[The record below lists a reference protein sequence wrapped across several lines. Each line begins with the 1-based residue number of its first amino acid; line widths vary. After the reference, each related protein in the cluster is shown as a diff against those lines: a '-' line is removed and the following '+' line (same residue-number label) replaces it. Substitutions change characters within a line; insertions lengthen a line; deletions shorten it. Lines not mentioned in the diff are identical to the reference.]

1 MDAAPAV
8 DALRE
13 GEDILVR
20 VLPVRHGRQ
29 HEQRELVAQGEHAQ
43 KVAHDVAQIEALQ
56 DDQADFHGLDIARI
70 AQQDE
75 CELEDIAQI
84 GAGVAEFREG
94 VGDGVGE
101 HDGHRFA
108 QGVVQRDDGFV
119 EVAVGGLAQHAA
131 DQARRVVAGFRESE
145 LVQHERVTRAVG
157 KVGLLAERLDLLR
170 GARQG
175 EVEREAAVLVKRAG
189 DDLEQRARAFVGGVE
204 RLLAVVQKVIIV
216 IVGGGIVEIAAG
228 AMGAAGVDERGFG
241 VAQRVEQLVDSGQFL
256 TQSLEILVVIV
267 RVEIVVI
274 VGIEIVVIVGIIV
287 VVVDVI
293 ADEGAG
299 HMAAIPVIAIVAL
312 IVIAV
317 IAAKDASLLGLVG
330 SVRRVGGIIGIL
342 NLRHGVPLSVAA
354 TALPILRHAMHECES
369 VVAATRHHDAWPQ
382 ARIHRPR
389 ITRCGRRATRRRW

>member
-8 DALRE
+8 DTLRK

-56 DDQADFHGLDIARI
+56 DDQADLHRLDIARI

-75 CELEDIAQI
+75 CELEDIAQVDS
-84 GAGVAEFREG
+84 GVAEFREG
-94 VGDGVGE
+94 VGDGVRE

-204 RLLAVVQKVIIV
+204 RLLAVGEEVIIV
-216 IVGGGIVEIAAG
+216 IVSGGIVEIAAG

-256 TQSLEILVVIV
+256 AQSLEILVVIV
-267 RVEIVVI
+267 RV
-274 VGIEIVVIVGIIV
+274 EIVVIVGIIV

-317 IAAKDASLLGLVG
+317 IAAKDASPLGLVG
-330 SVRRVGGIIGIL
+330 LVRRIGGIIGIL

-389 ITRCGRRATRRRW
+389 ITRCGRRAARRRW

>member
-43 KVAHDVAQIEALQ
+43 KVAHDVTQIEALQ

-75 CELEDIAQI
+75 CELEDIAQVDS
-84 GAGVAEFREG
+84 GVAEFREG
-94 VGDGVGE
+94 VGDGVRE

-175 EVEREAAVLVKRAG
+175 EVKREAAVLVKRAG

-204 RLLAVVQKVIIV
+204 RLLAVGEEVIIV
-216 IVGGGIVEIAAG
+216 IVSGGIVEIAAG

-256 TQSLEILVVIV
+256 AQSLEILVVIV
-267 RVEIVVI
+267 RV
-274 VGIEIVVIVGIIV
+274 EIVVIVGIIV

-354 TALPILRHAMHECES
+354 TALPILRHTMHECGS

-389 ITRCGRRATRRRW
+389 ITRCGRRAARRRW

>member
-43 KVAHDVAQIEALQ
+43 KVAHDVTQIEALQ

-145 LVQHERVTRAVG
+145 LVQHQRVTRAVG

-274 VGIEIVVIVGIIV
+274 VGIIV

-317 IAAKDASLLGLVG
+317 IAAKDASPLGLVG
-330 SVRRVGGIIGIL
+330 LVRRIGGIIGIL

-354 TALPILRHAMHECES
+354 TALPILRHTMHECES

-382 ARIHRPR
+382 VRIHRPR

>member
-43 KVAHDVAQIEALQ
+43 KVAHDVTQIEALQ

-145 LVQHERVTRAVG
+145 LVQHQRVTRAVG

-274 VGIEIVVIVGIIV
+274 VGIIV

-317 IAAKDASLLGLVG
+317 IAAKDASPLGLVG
-330 SVRRVGGIIGIL
+330 LVRRIGGIIGIL

-354 TALPILRHAMHECES
+354 TALPILRHTMHECES

-389 ITRCGRRATRRRW
+389 ITRCGRRAARRRW

>member
-43 KVAHDVAQIEALQ
+43 KVAHDVTQIEALQ

-145 LVQHERVTRAVG
+145 LVQHQRVTRAVG

-175 EVEREAAVLVKRAG
+175 EVKREAAVLVKRAG

-204 RLLAVVQKVIIV
+204 RLLAIVQKVIIV

-256 TQSLEILVVIV
+256 AQSLEILVVIV
-267 RVEIVVI
+267 RV
-274 VGIEIVVIVGIIV
+274 EIVVIVGIIV

-354 TALPILRHAMHECES
+354 TALPILRHAMHE
-369 VVAATRHHDAWPQ
+369 
-382 ARIHRPR
+382 
-389 ITRCGRRATRRRW
+389 